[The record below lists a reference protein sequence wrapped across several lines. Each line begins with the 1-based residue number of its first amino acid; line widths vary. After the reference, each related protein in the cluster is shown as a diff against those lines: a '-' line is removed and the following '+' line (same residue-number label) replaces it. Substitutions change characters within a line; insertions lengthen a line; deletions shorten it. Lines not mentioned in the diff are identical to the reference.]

1 MMLPANRGAA
11 CRLALLLLACGAFAA
26 HAQPRQPAPPS
37 PPAAAGTHKE
47 PAQPTVTETPQR
59 TTATY
64 GDWIVQCET
73 SAQEPAKKL
82 CEMMQ
87 TTQVQGG
94 NAPFSRVAVGHPVKG
109 QPVKVVAQVPVNVSF
124 ARNVRI
130 QAAADAV
137 LDGPFARCIPNGCFA
152 EFEARDDVM
161 KKFRAAAT
169 AGKLSF
175 PDASGR
181 EIDVPLSFK
190 GFNQAFEALAKE

>member
-1 MMLPANRGAA
+1 MTLRANSSAS
-11 CRLALLLLACGAFAA
+11 CRLALVFLACGAVAA
-26 HAQPRQPAPPS
+26 YAQPRQPAPPS
-37 PPAAAGTHKE
+37 PPAAAGPHRE
-47 PAQPTVTETPQR
+47 PAAPVVTEAPQR

-73 SAQEPAKKL
+73 SAQEPAKKV

-87 TTQVQGG
+87 TTQVQGS
-94 NAPFSRVAVGHPVKG
+94 NAPFSRVAVGHPAKG
-109 QPVKVVAQVPVNVSF
+109 QPVKVVAQVPVNASF
-124 ARNVRI
+124 AREVRI

-137 LDGPFARCIPNGCFA
+137 LAAPFARCIPNGCFA
-152 EFEARDDVM
+152 EFEAKDDVM
-161 KKFRAAAT
+161 KKFRAAAG

-175 PDASGR
+175 ADAGGR